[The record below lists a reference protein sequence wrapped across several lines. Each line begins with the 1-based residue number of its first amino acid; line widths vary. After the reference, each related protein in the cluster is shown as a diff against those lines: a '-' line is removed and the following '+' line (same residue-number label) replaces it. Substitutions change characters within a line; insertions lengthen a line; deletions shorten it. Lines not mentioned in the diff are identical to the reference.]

1 MEILTDLQLRLLAEG
16 VAKLAFVAGL
26 AGALTALGILK
37 GIYAVAEFLAERTVK
52 AARVHAA
59 RYRATAA
66 SVAVAAPV
74 ASESV
79 NPLGFYCPENGLYH
93 AWDGDICVTCGAHA
107 PLESLR

>member
-1 MEILTDLQLRLLAEG
+1 MENLTEEQLRFL
-16 VAKLAFVAGL
+16 
-26 AGALTALGILK
+26 ALGIAK
-37 GIYAVAEFLAERTVK
+37 VAVLGGFVGAMLYQLFMGVINAFAEYFATQSLK
-52 AARVHAA
+52 AARIRAA
-59 RYRATAA
+59 RARATAA

-107 PLESLR
+107 PSESLR